1 MYNVV
6 TLYPMRWRLFAIK
19 IQHPLFGDAF
29 RKGPLFKSSGEE
41 LVLYWQSM
49 SGMVQ
54 LRYDKSKE
62 KTNKAKEDITT
73 VPSVTPRLYHGI
85 TYCVVTD

>member
-1 MYNVV
+1 
-6 TLYPMRWRLFAIK
+6 
-19 IQHPLFGDAF
+19 
-29 RKGPLFKSSGEE
+29 
-41 LVLYWQSM
+41 M